1 MLMEV
6 GNYKNGETDDADEVD
21 DYDKDY
27 YYHTHSHSHAPTRQ
41 VLYSPEKEVF

>member
-21 DYDKDY
+21 YYDQDY
-27 YYHTHSHSHAPTRQ
+27 YYHTHSYAHTD
-41 VLYSPEKEVF
+41 SPSPLFS

>member
-21 DYDKDY
+21 DYDQDY
-27 YYHTHSHSHAPTRQ
+27 YYHTHSDAHTD
-41 VLYSPEKEVF
+41 SPSPLFS

>member
-21 DYDKDY
+21 DYDQDY
-27 YYHTHSHSHAPTRQ
+27 YYHTHSHSHTD
-41 VLYSPEKEVF
+41 SPSPLFS

>member
-21 DYDKDY
+21 DYDQDY
-27 YYHTHSHSHAPTRQ
+27 YYHTHSHAHTD
-41 VLYSPEKEVF
+41 SPSPLFS